1 MRNRNSKLLSL
12 IAVASVVLIACNP
25 LNKMI
30 KRQGEVNY
38 ELAPNPVEM
47 HGDTIAI
54 TFSGSFPSVDAC
66 SPPS

>member
-12 IAVASVVLIACNP
+12 IAVASIVLMACNP

-54 TFSGSFPSVDAC
+54 TFSGSFPEKYFI
-66 SPPS
+66 